1 MGLRDFPEFK
11 NGAFTL
17 VSLPSPGD
25 CPQNSV
31 ALFWKAK
38 IENEE
43 KGKRKTATENYD
55 KFSPLSLHLGHESM
69 N

>member
-11 NGAFTL
+11 KGAFTL
-17 VSLPSPGD
+17 ASLPSPGD

-31 ALFWKAK
+31 TLLRKAK